1 MVTELRCNVEI
12 RWYLSMC
19 ANQQCA
25 RQNWIALCRC
35 FTDKDLLDGTL
46 RDWGYLVVSTDIIS
60 LALVFHVSLWAHQLR
75 YDMFLHLGRLDF
87 AAVDS
92 DGMQWAW
99 GKGLNDQCKR
109 CKQICWCNKG
119 HQGSCGGQRGQ
130 LCRNLKLQDRNLIA
144 IFDVIVYVV
153 AKP

>member
-1 MVTELRCNVEI
+1 MAEPSTTVTELRCNVEI
-12 RWYLSMC
+12 RQLNCPLPVFHW
-19 ANQQCA
+19 Q
-25 RQNWIALCRC
+25 
-35 FTDKDLLDGTL
+35 FDLLKKEHEERL
-46 RDWGYLVVSTDIIS
+46 RIRTVVSTDIKFCSIG
-60 LALVFHVSLWAHQLR
+60 VSCFFLWAHQLR

-109 CKQICWCNKG
+109 CKQICWWNKG

-144 IFDVIVYVV
+144 IFDVIVFVV